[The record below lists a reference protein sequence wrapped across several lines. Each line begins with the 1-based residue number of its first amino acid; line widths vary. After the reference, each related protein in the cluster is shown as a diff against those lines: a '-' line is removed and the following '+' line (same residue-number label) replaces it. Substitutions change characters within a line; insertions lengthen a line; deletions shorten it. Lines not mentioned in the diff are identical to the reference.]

1 MKEMNDYL
9 RKMEEI
15 VRKDFE
21 RFATGYYSKVELR
34 SCASVNGNVEAY
46 FIANSV
52 PLDLWLYDV
61 IYFLESNEFRVFRYS
76 LSDTFDVA
84 NK

>member
-1 MKEMNDYL
+1 MKDYI
-9 RKMEEI
+9 RKMEAI

-21 RFATGYYSKVELR
+21 RFVPGYYTKVELR

-46 FIANSV
+46 FIVNSE
-52 PLDLWLYDV
+52 PLDLWMYDV
-61 IYFLESNEFRVFRYS
+61 IYFHESNEFRVFRYS

-84 NK
+84 NAND